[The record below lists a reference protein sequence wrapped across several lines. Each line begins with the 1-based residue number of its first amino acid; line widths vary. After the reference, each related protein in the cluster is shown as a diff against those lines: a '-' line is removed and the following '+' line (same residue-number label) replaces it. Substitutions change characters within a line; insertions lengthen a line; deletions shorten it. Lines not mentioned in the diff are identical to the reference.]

1 MARVYLALGTN
12 LGERMLNL
20 AQALALLP
28 PEVTILRSSPVYET
42 PPWGVTDQPA
52 FLNMVCQAETALEPL
67 ALLDRLKD
75 LEEKMGRQSSV
86 RFGPRLIDLDI
97 LFYDD
102 LVFHDE
108 RLEIPHPR
116 LAERAFVLVPLADL
130 APDLVHPA
138 SRQTIRTLLAKVD
151 RSGITRVTAEGDH
164 PPAEVCE
171 YLQTHLPVLQ
181 LFQRLPPSH
190 QREWL
195 KYVLEARKP
204 TTRQRRLEKMAAHL
218 SGEGKSS

>member
-52 FLNMVCQAETALEPL
+52 FLNMVCEAETALEPL
-67 ALLDRLKD
+67 ALLDRLKA

-102 LVFHDE
+102 LVYHDE

-116 LAERAFVLVPLADL
+116 LAERAFVLVPLAESGAGPDAPAN
-130 APDLVHPA
+130 APDHPHTV
-138 SRQTIRTLLAKVD
+138 SQ
-151 RSGITRVTAEGDH
+151 GG
-164 PPAEVCE
+164 P
-171 YLQTHLPVLQ
+171 
-181 LFQRLPPSH
+181 
-190 QREWL
+190 EWN
-195 KYVLEARKP
+195 YP
-204 TTRQRRLEKMAAHL
+204 GH
-218 SGEGKSS
+218 G